1 MADYPEYDLTLEL
14 LACLN
19 VYPNGNSLTAI
30 AKDLRL
36 PDVDAAC
43 KVLERIEQKGIGVR
57 RWLADDGT
65 ALVAVAEPDWKLAER
80 LATQYVEA
88 RDAVNT

>member
-1 MADYPEYDLTLEL
+1 MPEYPEYDLSLEL

-19 VYPNGNSLTAI
+19 VYPNGNSLSAI

-57 RWLADDGT
+57 KWVEHGT
-65 ALVAVAEPDWKLAER
+65 ALVAVAAPDWKLAER
-80 LATQYVEA
+80 LATQYVDA
-88 RDAVNT
+88 RDAVAT